1 MKKIKH
7 SKFKNTG
14 FLFELLTRQITL
26 EILNG
31 SEEKAKEIIKEF
43 YGKGTEMSKEL
54 RLFNLLINEKYNT
67 ESKAEKFI
75 DVVLEAHT
83 KINYNTLQREKY
95 NLIKSIK
102 ENFEINN
109 FLSSPVT
116 NYKILA
122 SIHKLFEGKKNDI
135 LDVKDVFDS
144 KITIVEH
151 ISSNSQITLKVKEDK
166 LVEEYRKQEK
176 DLRLLTYKILVET
189 FNKKYTNLNDSQKGL
204 LKEYINNVTNT
215 SKFNDYF
222 QSELI
227 KTITELHSMYKSMKD
242 KITKIKLRETIN
254 VLKKQ
259 KIGKKITI
267 IKGKIIFLSKLLY
280 TYSIIKKAR
289 KDTPITKM

>member
-31 SEEKAKEIIKEF
+31 SEEKSKGIIKEF
-43 YGKGTEMSKEL
+43 YGKGTELSKEL

-75 DVVLEAHT
+75 DAILEAHT
-83 KINYNTLQREKY
+83 KINYTKLQREKY
-95 NLIKSIK
+95 NLVKSIK
-102 ENFEINN
+102 ENFEIKN
-109 FLSSPVT
+109 FLASPVT

-122 SIHKLFEGKKNDI
+122 SVHKLFEAKSQNIK
-135 LDVKDVFDS
+135 DVKDIFDS
-144 KITIVEH
+144 KLTIVEH
-151 ISSNSQITLKVKEDK
+151 ISSSSPSTLKQKEDK

-189 FNKKYTNLNDSQKGL
+189 FNKKYTNLDKSQKGL

-215 SKFNDYF
+215 SKFNEYF
-222 QSELI
+222 ESELI
-227 KTITELHSMYKSMKD
+227 KTITELHSMYKRMKD
-242 KITKIKLRETIN
+242 YFT
-254 VLKKQ
+254 
-259 KIGKKITI
+259 
-267 IKGKIIFLSKLLY
+267 
-280 TYSIIKKAR
+280 
-289 KDTPITKM
+289 

>member
-26 EILNG
+26 EVLNG
-31 SEEKAKEIIKEF
+31 SEEKAKEIIREF

-75 DVVLEAHT
+75 EAILEAHAKLDYT
-83 KINYNTLQREKY
+83 KLQREKY
-95 NLIKSIK
+95 NLVKSIK
-102 ENFEINN
+102 ENFEIDN

-122 SIHKLFEGKKNDI
+122 SVHKLFEAKANDV
-135 LDVKDVFDS
+135 LDVKDVFNS
-144 KITIVEH
+144 KLTLVEH
-151 ISSNSQITLKVKEDK
+151 ISNSQTSVKQKEDR
-166 LVEEYRKQEK
+166 LVEEYKKQEK
-176 DLRLLTYKILVET
+176 DLRLLTFKILTES
-189 FNKKYTNLNDSQKGL
+189 FNKKYTSLNDVQKSL
-204 LKEYINNVTNT
+204 LREYINNVTNT
-215 SKFNDYF
+215 SKFGEYF
-222 QSELI
+222 EKELV
-227 KTITELHSMYKSMKD
+227 KTITELHTLYKGMSD

-259 KIGKKITI
+259 KLGKKITDEQVSSLMLSYEL
-267 IKGKIIFLSKLLY
+267 IKE
-280 TYSIIKKAR
+280 IKNINGIKS
-289 KDTPITKM
+289 

>member
-1 MKKIKH
+1 MRKIKH

-14 FLFELLTRQITL
+14 FLFELLTRQITV

-31 SEEKAKEIIKEF
+31 SEEKSKGIIKEF

-75 DVVLEAHT
+75 DAILEAHSRIDYT
-83 KINYNTLQREKY
+83 KLQREKY

-116 NYKILA
+116 NYKVLA

-144 KITIVEH
+144 KITLVEH
-151 ISSNSQITLKVKEDK
+151 ISSNSQISKDVKQDK
-166 LVEEYRKQEK
+166 LVEDYKKQEK

-189 FNKKYTNLNDSQKGL
+189 FNKKYTSLNESQKGL
-204 LKEYINNVTNT
+204 LREYINNVTNT
-215 SKFNDYF
+215 SKFNEYYES
-222 QSELI
+222 QLV
-227 KTITELHSMYKSMKD
+227 KTITELHSLYKGMKD

-259 KIGKKITI
+259 KIGKKITDGQVSALMMSYEL
-267 IKGKIIFLSKLLY
+267 IKEMNNVNGK
-280 TYSIIKKAR
+280 
-289 KDTPITKM
+289 

>member
-1 MKKIKH
+1 MRKIKH

-31 SEEKAKEIIKEF
+31 SEENAKKIIREF
-43 YGKGTEMSKEL
+43 YGKGTELSKEL

-83 KINYNTLQREKY
+83 KLDYKKLQREKY
-95 NLIKSIK
+95 NLVKAIK

-135 LDVKDVFDS
+135 LDIKDVFDS
-144 KITIVEH
+144 KLTLVEH
-151 ISSNSQITLKVKEDK
+151 ISSNSPSTLKEKEDK

-189 FNKKYTNLNDSQKGL
+189 FNKKYTTLDESQR
-204 LKEYINNVTNT
+204 
-215 SKFNDYF
+215 DY
-222 QSELI
+222 
-227 KTITELHSMYKSMKD
+227 
-242 KITKIKLRETIN
+242 
-254 VLKKQ
+254 
-259 KIGKKITI
+259 
-267 IKGKIIFLSKLLY
+267 
-280 TYSIIKKAR
+280 
-289 KDTPITKM
+289 

>member
-1 MKKIKH
+1 MRKIKH

-14 FLFELLTRQITL
+14 FLFELLTRQITV

-31 SEEKAKEIIKEF
+31 GEEKAKGIIKEF
-43 YGKGTEMSKEL
+43 YGRGTELSKEL

-75 DVVLEAHT
+75 DAILEAHS
-83 KINYNTLQREKY
+83 KIDYKKIQREKY
-95 NLIKSIK
+95 NLVKAIR

-122 SIHKLFEGKKNDI
+122 SIHKLFEGKKNDV
-135 LDVKDVFDS
+135 LDIKDVFDS
-144 KITIVEH
+144 KLTLVEH
-151 ISSNSQITLKVKEDK
+151 ISSNSPSTLKEKEDK

-189 FNKKYTNLNDSQKGL
+189 FNKKYTNLNESQKGL
-204 LKEYINNVTNT
+204 LREYINNVNNT
-215 SKFNDYF
+215 TKFNEYF
-222 QSELI
+222 EKELI
-227 KTITELHSMYKSMKD
+227 KTITSLHEIYKGMKD

-254 VLKKQ
+254 VLKNQ
-259 KIGKKITI
+259 KIGKKITDEQVSALMMSYEL
-267 IKGKIIFLSKLLY
+267 IKEIKNVNGKNS
-280 TYSIIKKAR
+280 
-289 KDTPITKM
+289 